1 MSSTPQEDSDDD
13 NMAQYVDNKHDSDG
27 IGAQE
32 HNARAGEGPVD
43 IDKYDGD
50 GKSKYGFS
58 NTGENDE
65 ESWSVSSIADLDL
78 ELQKIQ
84 GFASEMFYFIW
95 HDWTLKFWKLE
106 HDAWCMMPSWKSVDM
121 CRRQLIQ

>member
-1 MSSTPQEDSDDD
+1 MSSTPQEDSDSDD
-13 NMAQYVDNKHDSDG
+13 MAQYVDNKHDSDG

-58 NTGENDE
+58 NTGESDE
-65 ESWSVSSIADLDL
+65 ESWSVSNIADLDP

-84 GFASEMFYFIW
+84 GFASEIFYFI
-95 HDWTLKFWKLE
+95 
-106 HDAWCMMPSWKSVDM
+106 
-121 CRRQLIQ
+121 